1 MKNQSGIFDLNKMAE
16 ERKTDLIQAIKN
28 KAKSI
33 EGEMSFFD
41 HLSELR
47 VHLIRSSIVVI
58 LMTIVCFVYY
68 DFLFDNI
75 IMGPHKPSFWT
86 YRMMCKVGEYFH
98 KSGFCITNIPG
109 KIINTEMAGQFTL
122 QINSALM
129 TGVAL
134 GVPYLLWEIW
144 RFVKPALKD
153 SERKSA
159 TGFVFYASLLFLI
172 GLMFGYFIVAPLS
185 VNFLSNYSISPEIE
199 NTITIDSYFSSVA
212 TLTLCTGAVF
222 ELPIV
227 IFILSKLGIMTPA
240 FMREKRRYA
249 VIIIL
254 VIAAVVTPTPDI
266 PTMLTVSFPLFLLY
280 EVSIF
285 VSLKVQKNKLKAEK
299 AFFNN

>member
-1 MKNQSGIFDLNKMAE
+1 MSK
-16 ERKTDLIQAIKN
+16 ERKTDLIESVKN
-28 KAKSI
+28 KGKSI

-41 HLSELR
+41 HLAELR
-47 VHLIRSSIVVI
+47 IHLVRSAIAI
-58 LMTIVCFVYY
+58 IITTIFCFVYY
-68 DFLFDNI
+68 DFIFDTV

-98 KSGFCITNIPG
+98 MGPGFCITNIPG

-129 TGVAL
+129 TGVVL
-134 GVPYLLWEIW
+134 GFPYLLWEVW

-159 TGFVFYASLLFLI
+159 TGFVFYASLLFVI
-172 GLMFGYFIVAPLS
+172 GLLFGYFIVAPLS
-185 VNFLSNYSISPEIE
+185 VNFLSNYSISPDIE

-227 IFILSKLGIMTPA
+227 IYILSQLGIMTPK
-240 FMREKRRYA
+240 FMKDQRRYA

-266 PTMLTVSFPLFLLY
+266 PTMLTVSAPLFLLY
-280 EVSIF
+280 ELSIYVS
-285 VSLKVQKNKLKAEK
+285 SRVQKKKLKAEK
-299 AFFNN
+299 ALFNS

>member
-1 MKNQSGIFDLNKMAE
+1 MAK
-16 ERKTDLIQAIKN
+16 ERKSDLIRSIKN
-28 KAKSI
+28 KGKNVEA
-33 EGEMSFFD
+33 EMSFFD
-41 HLSELR
+41 HLSALR
-47 VHLIRSSIVVI
+47 IHLVRSSIVIV

-68 DFLFDNI
+68 DFLFDTI
-75 IMGPHKPSFWT
+75 IMGPHKPTFWT
-86 YRMMCKVGEYFH
+86 YRMMCRIGEYFH
-98 KSGFCITNIPG
+98 MGPGFCITNIPG

-129 TGVAL
+129 TGLAL
-134 GVPYLLWEIW
+134 GFPYLIWEIW

-153 SERKSA
+153 SEKKSA

-172 GLMFGYFIVAPLS
+172 GLLFGYFIVAPLS
-185 VNFLSNYSISPEIE
+185 VNFLSNYSISPDIE

-240 FMREKRRYA
+240 FMKDKRRYA

-266 PTMLTVSFPLFLLY
+266 PTMLTVSFPLFVLY
-280 EVSIF
+280 EVSIL
-285 VSLKVQKNKLKAEK
+285 VSSKVQKNKLKAEK
-299 AFFNN
+299 EFFKN